1 MGSSRP
7 AEGLRNIR
15 RTIKF
20 ARCQVKTVG
29 MSLSLDAGRQL
40 IDKGLRYLK
49 TVRVTAAVYEGL
61 ARLKPGFTHSHWADI
76 TSYTKDFSLAASY
89 VFVKQSLPPCY

>member
-49 TVRVTAAVYEGL
+49 TVRVTAAVYRGL
-61 ARLKPGFTHSHWADI
+61 AGFGQFNTPALGRHQELYKA
-76 TSYTKDFSLAASY
+76 F
-89 VFVKQSLPPCY
+89 PPSSPLRFC